1 METVS
6 KKSVM
11 AILLVLF
18 VVSVNF
24 AQAPLSKKDKEAEK
38 ILENYVSA
46 IGGEKTLAK
55 IKSIESFS
63 VLTFIETGLVLDR
76 KIVEDHTG
84 NYFIKVSSP
93 ETGEITRGF
102 DGLVC
107 WEKRESGNRIIE
119 GEEKNTFLNSASLLR
134 FANWKKLL
142 TTFEYKGLH
151 VVDGKELHK
160 IFVETIYGAQENWY
174 FGKSDFLLTR
184 IEEPM
189 DKSLDEA
196 TIVTTF
202 EDYREVNG
210 VKHAFTQYI
219 KMPGRTRKIVFSG
232 IVHNHKV
239 DKEMFSLS
247 EN

>member
-6 KKSVM
+6 KKSV
-11 AILLVLF
+11 ITLLLVLF
-18 VVSVNF
+18 VVSMNC
-24 AQAPLSKKDKEAEK
+24 AQAQLSKKDPEAEK
-38 ILENYVSA
+38 ILEKYVAA
-46 IGGEKTLAK
+46 IGDEKALAK
-55 IKSIESFS
+55 IKTIESFS

-134 FANWKKLL
+134 YANWKKLL

-151 VVDGKELHK
+151 QVDGIELHK
-160 IFVETIYGAQENWY
+160 IYIETIYGAKENWY
-174 FGKSDFLLTR
+174 FSKNNNLLVR

-189 DKSLDEA
+189 DTSLDEA

-202 EDYREVNG
+202 EDYREING
-210 VKHAFTQYI
+210 IKHAFTQYI

>member
-1 METVS
+1 MKTVS

-11 AILLVLF
+11 TLLILLFL
-18 VVSVNF
+18 SSMNC
-24 AQAPLSKKDKEAEK
+24 AQAQLSKKDPEAEK

-46 IGGEKTLAK
+46 LGGTKALAK

-76 KIVEDHTG
+76 KIVEDLTG
-84 NYFIKVSSP
+84 NQFIKVSSP
-93 ETGEITRGF
+93 ETGEITRGY

-119 GEEKNTFLNSASLLR
+119 GEEKNTFLNSASLFR
-134 FANWKKLL
+134 YANWKKLL
-142 TTFEYKGLH
+142 TTCEYKGLH
-151 VVDGKELHK
+151 VVEGQELHK

-174 FGKSDFLLTR
+174 FGKSDFLLAR

-196 TIVTTF
+196 TIITTF
-202 EDYREVNG
+202 EDYREING

-219 KMPGRTRKIVFSG
+219 KMPGRTRKVAFSS
-232 IVHNHKV
+232 IVHNQKV
-239 DKEMFSLS
+239 DKKMFSFS

>member
-1 METVS
+1 MKTVS
-6 KKSVM
+6 KKSV
-11 AILLVLF
+11 ITLVLVLF
-18 VVSVNF
+18 MASMNG
-24 AQAPLSKKDKEAEK
+24 AQAQLNKKVTEAER
-38 ILENYVSA
+38 ILENYVLA
-46 IGGEKTLAK
+46 IGGAENLAK

-76 KIVEDHTG
+76 KIIEDHTG

-102 DGLVC
+102 DGMVC
-107 WEKRESGNRIIE
+107 WEKRESGSRIIE

-142 TTFEYKGLH
+142 ATFEYKGLH
-151 VVDGKELHK
+151 QVDGIDLHK
-160 IFVETIYGAQENWY
+160 IYIETLYGAKENWY
-174 FGKSDFLLTR
+174 FSKSNNLLAR

-189 DKSLDEA
+189 DTSLDEA

-202 EDYREVNG
+202 EDYREING
-210 VKHAFTQYI
+210 IKHAFTQYI

-232 IVHNHKV
+232 ITHNQKV
-239 DKEMFSLS
+239 DNKMYSLS

>member
-6 KKSVM
+6 KKSV
-11 AILLVLF
+11 ITLLLALF
-18 VVSVNF
+18 VVSMNC
-24 AQAPLSKKDKEAEK
+24 AQAQLSKKDPEADR

-119 GEEKNTFLNSASLLR
+119 GEEKNTFLNSSSLLR
-134 FANWKKLL
+134 FANWKKFL
-142 TTFEYKGLH
+142 TTFEYKGLQQ
-151 VVDGKELHK
+151 VEGIELHK
-160 IFVETIYGAQENWY
+160 IYVETIYGAKENWY
-174 FGKSDFLLTR
+174 FSKSNNLLVR

-202 EDYREVNG
+202 EDYREING
-210 VKHAFTQYI
+210 IKHAFIQFV
-219 KMPGRTRKIVFSG
+219 KMPGRTRRIVFSG
-232 IVHNHKV
+232 IAHNQKV
-239 DKEMFSLS
+239 DIKMYSLS
-247 EN
+247 DN

>member
-1 METVS
+1 
-6 KKSVM
+6 M
-11 AILLVLF
+11 ALLILLFLA
-18 VVSVNF
+18 SMNC
-24 AQAPLSKKDKEAEK
+24 AQAQLSKKDPEAEK
-38 ILENYVSA
+38 ILEKYVAA
-46 IGGEKTLAK
+46 IGRANALAK
-55 IKSIESFS
+55 IKTIESFS

-84 NYFIKVSSP
+84 YYFIKVSSP
-93 ETGEITRGF
+93 ETGEIIRGF

-134 FANWKKLL
+134 YANWKKLL
-142 TTFEYKGLH
+142 TTFEYKGLQ
-151 VVDGKELHK
+151 VFEGEELHK
-160 IFVETIYGAQENWY
+160 IYIETIYGAKENWY
-174 FGKSDFLLTR
+174 FSKSNNLLVR
-184 IEEPM
+184 IEEPV
-189 DKSLDEA
+189 DTSLDEA
-196 TIVTTF
+196 TVVTTF

-219 KMPGRTRKIVFSG
+219 KISGRTRKVTFSS

-239 DKEMFSLS
+239 DKKMFSLS